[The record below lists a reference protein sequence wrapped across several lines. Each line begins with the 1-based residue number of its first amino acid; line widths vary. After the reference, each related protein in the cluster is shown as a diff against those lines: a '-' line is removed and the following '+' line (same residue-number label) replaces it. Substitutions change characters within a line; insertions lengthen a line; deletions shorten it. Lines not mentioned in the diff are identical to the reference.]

1 VTTLLLA
8 SGSPRRREL
17 FALLGIDFDTI
28 APQVDETR
36 RDGESPTDYAHRL
49 SLTKAEVVLGSRT
62 ALRPGVA
69 LLAADTIVVDGDDVL
84 GKPRDEADAWDMLRR
99 LRGRTHEVCTAVVLW
114 DSAHDR
120 RVIDLARSPVRMRA
134 YTDAEMAAYIAS
146 GDPMDKA
153 GAYGIQNPAFH
164 PVEGFAHCFA
174 NVMGLPVCHVARG
187 LRELGIAP
195 PPDIAAR
202 CQAHVHYDCP
212 VFGAILGG
220 RV

>member
-1 VTTLLLA
+1 VTSILLA

-17 FALLGIDFDTI
+17 FALLGLAFDTI

-49 SLTKAEVVLGSRT
+49 SLTKAEAALVLAPS
-62 ALRPGVA
+62 GV
-69 LLAADTIVVDGDDVL
+69 LFAADTIVVDGDEVL
-84 GKPRDEADAWDMLRR
+84 GKPRDDADAWDILRR
-99 LRGRTHEVCTAVVLW
+99 LRGRTHEVYTAIVLW
-114 DSAHDR
+114 DSARER
-120 RVIDLARSPVRMRA
+120 RIIDLARSPVRMRA
-134 YTDAEMAAYIAS
+134 YTDDEIAAYIAS

-153 GAYGIQNPAFH
+153 GAYGIQNPEFH
-164 PVEGFAHCFA
+164 PVEGFADCFA

-187 LRELGIAP
+187 LRDVGIAP

-202 CQAHVHYDCP
+202 CQAHLRYECP
-212 VFGAILGG
+212 VFGGILGG